1 MFYKKNEGYLNSIIE
16 ISRRLLEYRYAL
28 LSLLGNEGKLLLG
41 ASEEF
46 RKLIDLK
53 YQVKFDA
60 FTRKLG

>member
-1 MFYKKNEGYLNSIIE
+1 MKSYYN
-16 ISRRLLEYRYAL
+16 AM
-28 LSLLGNEGKLLLG
+28 LSLFGHEGKLLLG
-41 ASEEF
+41 TSEEF